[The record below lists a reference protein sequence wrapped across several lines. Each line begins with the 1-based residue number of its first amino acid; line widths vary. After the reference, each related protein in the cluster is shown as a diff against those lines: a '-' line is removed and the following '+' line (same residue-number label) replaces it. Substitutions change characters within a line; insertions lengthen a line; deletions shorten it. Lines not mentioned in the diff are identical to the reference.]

1 MEDKRRHKRHSVS
14 GLEGDI
20 FNPSEMS
27 VINMNMRGIGVE
39 TSKKLEP
46 SGECL
51 IRILCKDTEWDFR
64 GRMVWTLPVKKETR
78 DAGAAVHV
86 YRAGIRFTD
95 LPDEKTECI
104 IRHINDERSAMIER
118 RLAGE
123 RFEVSNPGNFKIYL
137 PSKFVIRNISL
148 SGMLIETEGRVAQ
161 NSLCEMRLPLNGRV
175 LNISGRV
182 VHLSNGVPR
191 THPHQVM
198 GLEFVT
204 VADEDRSALAHL
216 IETLDMI

>member
-1 MEDKRRHKRHSVS
+1 MEDKRRHKRYSVN
-14 GLEGDI
+14 GLQGDI

-39 TSKKLEP
+39 TTKKLEP

-64 GRMVWTLPVKKETR
+64 GRMVWTLPVKKETK

-95 LPDEKTECI
+95 LTEEKTECI
-104 IRHINDERSAMIER
+104 IRHINGERSTMIER
-118 RLAGE
+118 RLSGM
-123 RFEVSNPGNFKIYL
+123 RFEVANPGNFKIYL

-148 SGMLIETEGRVAQ
+148 SGMLIETEDHMAR
-161 NSLCEMRLPLNGRV
+161 NSHCDMRLPLNGRA

-182 VHLSNGVPR
+182 VHLSNGAPKP
-191 THPHQVM
+191 HPHQVM
-198 GLEFVT
+198 GVEFVN
-204 VADEDRSALAHL
+204 VADEDRSALAHF
-216 IETLDMI
+216 IETLDLT